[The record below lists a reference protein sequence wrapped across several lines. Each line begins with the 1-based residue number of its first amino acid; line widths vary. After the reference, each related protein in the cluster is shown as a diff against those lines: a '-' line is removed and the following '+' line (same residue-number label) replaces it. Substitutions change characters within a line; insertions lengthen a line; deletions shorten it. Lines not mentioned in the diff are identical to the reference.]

1 MDDSFSYLRL
11 AIDANWPPQS
21 SPVKR
26 DIGNQGNLENHPY
39 QNHRFLAY
47 FGNMENKTLDEL
59 TNASNILSDDLSVKP
74 DEKDLE
80 KNKRFDLVITV
91 RTRKLNTPLY
101 SPKKGSSTGGSA
113 IIKLRELGADP
124 GEKRTT
130 QLLPEQR
137 KTSSAATRL
146 DNLSLQSISLNS
158 SPSQYRKYGDC
169 TFIPSRDTETRKD
182 TLYFHSENPSQNT
195 IFSTRENQEDQVLLE
210 SIKTLD
216 PVSSASTLSRRKAIR
231 SKKGLVYYRIKVFFA
246 RFLNKMK
253 NLRGGPIPASSK
265 RTGSI
270 KRKMYRQQTLKRK
283 FRLNT
288 RNRSIKAADIHHQ
301 TPLYEVSPFTDQI
314 NIDGFKSP
322 KSSTTPDG
330 KADSNDNIYQPLDP
344 RGVKLEYGAN
354 NNNEQHRPLSAYV
367 ANTNDQNHGTVLL
380 PDHHISRH
388 HANMKPVAPIDRKL
402 QELQEGSYS
411 KTLEANQRDKL
422 VRLWRNY
429 LCHVLRRRIQLR
441 QEILLFESLAQ
452 AHSSSGS
459 VSGAPRAGTGLS
471 DVSVTLNNSLSAR
484 KPSKPNDD
492 DDKIPYNEDLIN
504 HGFLKYYHRNSVMN
518 DMLDDSSDNDSVTK
532 LSDFNDTP
540 RNGIMTD
547 SMSAL
552 SINA

>member
-21 SPVKR
+21 SPIKTK
-26 DIGNQGNLENHPY
+26 DIGNQENPESYPY
-39 QNHRFLAY
+39 QNNRFLAY

-59 TNASNILSDDLSVKP
+59 NGTSNRYSADLPVKP
-74 DEKDLE
+74 DEIKLE
-80 KNKRFDLVITV
+80 GNKRLDLVITV
-91 RTRKLNTPLY
+91 RTRKLSTPLY
-101 SPKKGSSTGGSA
+101 SHKKNSSANGSA
-113 IIKLRELGADP
+113 IIKLRKLGADP
-124 GEKRTT
+124 GEKRMA

-137 KTSSAATRL
+137 KTSSVATRL
-146 DNLSLQSISLNS
+146 DNLSLQSISLSS
-158 SPSQYRKYGDC
+158 SPSQYRKYGEC

-182 TLYFHSENPSQNT
+182 TFYFHSETPSQNT
-195 IFSTRENQEDQVLLE
+195 IFSTRESQEDRVLLE
-210 SIKTLD
+210 SITTLD
-216 PVSSASTLSRRKAIR
+216 PVSCASTLSRKKAIR

-253 NLRGGPIPASSK
+253 NFKGGPIPASSK

-270 KRKMYRQQTLKRK
+270 KRKMYRQQTLKRN

-288 RNRSIKAADIHHQ
+288 RNRSIKAGNIHHR
-301 TPLYEVSPFTDQI
+301 TPHYEVSPFTDQI
-314 NIDGFKSP
+314 NIDDSKSP
-322 KSSTTPDG
+322 KLATPDS
-330 KADSNDNIYQPLDP
+330 KAESIHNLYQPLDS
-344 RGVKLEYGAN
+344 RGLNLEYSDNGKN
-354 NNNEQHRPLSAYV
+354 QLRRPSSSAV
-367 ANTNDQNHGTVLL
+367 ANTKDQNHATISL
-380 PDHHISRH
+380 PDHHISRY
-388 HANMKPVAPIDRKL
+388 HADMKTVAPIDRKL

-441 QEILLFESLAQ
+441 QEILLFESLVQ
-452 AHSSSGS
+452 AHSPSGS
-459 VSGAPRAGTGLS
+459 IGRMPRASTGLS
-471 DVSVTLNNSLSAR
+471 DVSMANNSLSTR
-484 KPSKPNDD
+484 VPDKPNDKD
-492 DDKIPYNEDLIN
+492 GTMPCNEDLIN
-504 HGFLKYYHRNSVMN
+504 HGFLRYYHRNSVLN

-540 RNGIMTD
+540 RNEIMTD

>member
-21 SPVKR
+21 SPVKTR
-26 DIGNQGNLENHPY
+26 DIGNQGKLENHPY

-59 TNASNILSDDLSVKP
+59 TGTSNRYSDDLSVKP

-80 KNKRFDLVITV
+80 RNKRLDLVITV
-91 RTRKLNTPLY
+91 RTRKLSTPLY
-101 SPKKGSSTGGSA
+101 SPKKGSSAGGSA
-113 IIKLRELGADP
+113 IIKLRELDADP
-124 GEKRTT
+124 GEKKMT
-130 QLLPEQR
+130 QLLPDQR
-137 KTSSAATRL
+137 KTSSVATRL

-182 TLYFHSENPSQNT
+182 NLYFHSENPSQNT

-253 NLRGGPIPASSK
+253 NFRGSPIPASSK

-283 FRLNT
+283 FRLNP
-288 RNRSIKAADIHHQ
+288 RNRSIKAANIHHQ
-301 TPLYEVSPFTDQI
+301 TPHYEVSPFTDQI

-322 KSSTTPDG
+322 RSSTHDG
-330 KADSNDNIYQPLDP
+330 KADLNDNIYQPLDP
-344 RGVKLEYGAN
+344 RGLKLEYGAN
-354 NNNEQHRPLSAYV
+354 DKNEQQRPLSAHLSK
-367 ANTNDQNHGTVLL
+367 TNDQNYGTVPL

-388 HANMKPVAPIDRKL
+388 HADMKPVAPIDRKL

-459 VSGAPRAGTGLS
+459 VSGAPTTGTGLS
-471 DVSVTLNNSLSAR
+471 DVSMTLNNSPSAR
-484 KPSKPNDD
+484 KPSKPNDA
-492 DDKIPYNEDLIN
+492 DDKMPYNEDLIN
-504 HGFLKYYHRNSVMN
+504 HGFLKYYHRNSVLN